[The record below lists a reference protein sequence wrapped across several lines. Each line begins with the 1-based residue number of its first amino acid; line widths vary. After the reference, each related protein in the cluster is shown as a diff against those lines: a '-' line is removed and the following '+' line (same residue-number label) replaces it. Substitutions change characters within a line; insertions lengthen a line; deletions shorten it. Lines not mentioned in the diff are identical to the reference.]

1 MRHCCTFDAFD
12 IWYLKDNDS
21 FCNRVL
27 YIGFCPHCQK
37 PVLELI
43 QQNKDSHTYSFLK
56 KIGLSANS
64 YAKELIPEKIY
75 ARSDVFR
82 RKFATKPFGWKY
94 GINKEIKIGDN
105 VSEIRQYASDFYG
118 NKTLIKKVN

>member
-1 MRHCCTFDAFD
+1 MRHCCTFDALD

-43 QQNKDSHTYSFLK
+43 QQNKYSHTYSFLK

-64 YAKELIPEKIY
+64 FAKELIPEKVY

-82 RKFATKPFGWKY
+82 RKFADKPFGWRY

-118 NKTLIKKVN
+118 NKVLIKKVN